1 MSCPGSWGRG
11 RGWPRSCVCLYRLCV
26 APGGPVVGSV
36 VGSGVIPPQY
46 IPVSTNHV
54 CEDALSRWCFIL
66 RLPGDVYLRGH
77 HSTLMGWAAGCGRLP
92 HGPGPPQ
99 PSTLNPQPGSWVVSR
114 GDSWRLGAAR
124 PSAWGA
130 RPPLQAWVLLS
141 SCLACLVPELP
152 QTPTVRC
159 SRQQELPSGPPL
171 RGTAEAA
178 PDGVSGACGTGSCGL
193 DGASGAV
200 GELWGLWLWGPRGPR
215 GLWTEEGPR

>member
-54 CEDALSRWCFIL
+54 CKDALSRRCFIL

-92 HGPGPPQ
+92 HGLVP
-99 PSTLNPQPGSWVVSR
+99 PSTLNPQLGSWAVSW

-130 RPPLQAWVLLS
+130 RPPAPGLGA
-141 SCLACLVPELP
+141 PEL
-152 QTPTVRC
+152 
-159 SRQQELPSGPPL
+159 LPGLPGPRASANPDCEVQPAT
-171 RGTAEAA
+171 GTAFRAS
-178 PDGVSGACGTGSCGL
+178 PPGDSGGRTRRRLGGVWYW
-193 DGASGAV
+193 
-200 GELWGLWLWGPRGPR
+200 ELRFRWGLRRGR
-215 GLWTEEGPR
+215 

>member
-1 MSCPGSWGRG
+1 
-11 RGWPRSCVCLYRLCV
+11 
-26 APGGPVVGSV
+26 
-36 VGSGVIPPQY
+36 
-46 IPVSTNHV
+46 
-54 CEDALSRWCFIL
+54 
-66 RLPGDVYLRGH
+66 
-77 HSTLMGWAAGCGRLP
+77 MGQAHLN
-92 HGPGPPQ
+92 PQ